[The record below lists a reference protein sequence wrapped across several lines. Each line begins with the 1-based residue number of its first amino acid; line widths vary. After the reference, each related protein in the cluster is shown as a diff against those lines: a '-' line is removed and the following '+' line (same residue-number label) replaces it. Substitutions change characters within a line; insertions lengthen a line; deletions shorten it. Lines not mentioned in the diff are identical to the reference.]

1 MSSATPTTHELTLSR
16 IINAPRDKVWR
27 CWTEPELLM
36 QWYCPRPWRVTQA
49 ELDVRPGGRSYV
61 LMEGPNGEQAPN
73 PGVYL
78 EVIPGSKLVMTD
90 AFDEAWQPSGKAF
103 MVAEI
108 TLEDAGEGHTQYRAV
123 ARHWSAEDRQTH
135 EQMGFHEGWA
145 AAAQQLEDLA
155 CTI

>member
-1 MSSATPTTHELTLSR
+1 MGNSISPRHELTLSR
-16 IINAPRDKVWR
+16 IIDAPRDKVWR

-36 QWYCPRPWRVTQA
+36 QWYCPRPWRVTRA

-61 LMEGPNGEQAPN
+61 LMEGPNGEQVPN

-78 EVIPGSKLVMTD
+78 EVIPGRRLEMTD
-90 AFDEAWQPSGKAF
+90 AFEDAWLPSGKAF

-108 TLEDAGEGHTQYRAV
+108 TLDDAGEGRTQYHAV

-155 CTI
+155 RTI

>member
-16 IINAPRDKVWR
+16 IISAPRDKVWR
-27 CWTEPELLM
+27 CWTEPALLM

-61 LMEGPNGEQAPN
+61 LMEGPNGEQAPH

-78 EVIPGSKLVMTD
+78 EVIPGRKLVMTD
-90 AFDEAWQPSGKAF
+90 AFDEAWLPSGKAF

-108 TLEDAGEGHTQYRAV
+108 NLDDAGGGRTHYRAV
-123 ARHWSAEDRQTH
+123 ARHWSEEDRQTH

-155 CTI
+155 RTI